1 MATTPAAPVLVTK
14 AFAHRSAEPRA
25 GRALMLYYLFGTP
38 LFFLGDVVLG
48 VSIRAAFLDNR
59 PMPRFMYYAL
69 AFACGLAA
77 ARWPRWS
84 GVVGVVESGANI
96 ALLVFGV
103 MLSYLAAL
111 DAVAGDAPIVSPFGV
126 TSVMNLVLSAIV
138 LTVAYTRHQAPL
150 LRLKRSTWPP
160 PETTSDA

>member
-1 MATTPAAPVLVTK
+1 MAITPAAPVLATK
-14 AFAHRSAEPRA
+14 LFAPRSAEPRA
-25 GRALMLYYLFGTP
+25 GRVLMLYYLFGTP
-38 LFFLGDVVLG
+38 LFFLGDVMLG
-48 VSIRAAFLDNR
+48 VSIRAAFLDDR

-96 ALLVFGV
+96 ALLVFSV

-111 DAVAGDAPIVSPFGV
+111 DAVAADAPIVSPFGV
-126 TSVMNLVLSAIV
+126 TSVVNLVLSAIV
-138 LTVAYTRHQAPL
+138 LTVGHTRHQAQL
-150 LRLKRSTWPP
+150 LRLRRSTWPP
-160 PETTSDA
+160 PETASDA